1 MHRGRL
7 IGGAILALALLP
19 GCVSRKL
26 FLRSEPPGATVFL
39 DGQWAGTT
47 PYEEELP
54 AWGTR
59 RLELQLD
66 GYERVDTDL
75 ELSTPWWDWFPLDM
89 ISAAMP
95 WTIHADREFGFTLV
109 PAPPLDTSWDAVEKA
124 AARVR
129 ASQPE
134 TQP

>member
-1 MHRGRL
+1 MHLGRL
-7 IGGAILALALLP
+7 AIGAALLALLP

-39 DGQWAGTT
+39 DGQPAGTT
-47 PYEEELP
+47 PYEGEIP

-89 ISAAMP
+89 LSAVMP
-95 WTIHADREFGFTLV
+95 WRIEADREFAFTLV
-109 PAPPLDTSWDAVEKA
+109 PAPPLDSSWDAAEKA

-129 ASQPE
+129 AGQPE